1 MKIIAD
7 SGSSKTDWRIIKEDG
22 SISQLK
28 TSGINAYLI
37 TDTELTELLRT
48 AFPDQL
54 TEPVQEIYF
63 YGAGC
68 STEQNINKIQSALS
82 AFFKTD
88 KIEVS
93 HDLLA
98 AVRASCGQEAGICCI
113 LGTGANA
120 CYFDGQLI
128 QDQMI
133 SLGYLMGDEGSGYY
147 IGKEIIKNY
156 LENEMPPE
164 LARKFQNRYPEVN
177 KENVLRMIYK
187 TDYPNRYFAGFF
199 QFAVENQSEK
209 YFYEMISQAFQ
220 LFLNKSVL
228 KFKERDQ
235 LPIHFVG
242 GVAYHANNIMRRV
255 LEQNK
260 LIPGNFLESPISGL
274 TLYHQ
279 KP

>member
-7 SGSSKTDWRIIKEDG
+7 SGSSKTDWRIINQDG
-22 SISQLK
+22 SIYQLK

-37 TDTELTELLRT
+37 TEIELTDLLKN
-48 AFPDQL
+48 AFNGKL
-54 TEPVQEIYF
+54 TKPVSEIYF

-68 STEQNINKIQSALS
+68 STEQNINKIKNGLNHY
-82 AFFKTD
+82 FKPD
-88 KIEVS
+88 YIEVN

-98 AVRASCGQEAGICCI
+98 AVRASCGQDSGICCI

-120 CYFDGQLI
+120 CYYDGFDI
-128 QDQMI
+128 RDQMI
-133 SLGYLMGDEGSGYY
+133 SLGYLLGDEGSGYY
-147 IGKEIIKNY
+147 IGKEIVKNY
-156 LENEMPPE
+156 LENEMPLE
-164 LARKFQNRYPEVN
+164 IAQKFKNRYPEVS
-177 KENVLRMIYK
+177 KENVLQMIYI
-187 TDYPNRYFAGFF
+187 TDYPNRYLAGFF
-199 QFAVENQSEK
+199 QFAVENQTEK
-209 YFYEMISQAFQ
+209 YFFEMISQAFQ
-220 LFLNKSVL
+220 LFLDKSVL
-228 KFKERDQ
+228 KFKERAG

-260 LIPGNFLESPISGL
+260 LIPGNFLESPIAGL